1 MGRLTTQTMSRLTA
15 AGTLAN
21 LDDAVQ
27 SLADLKA
34 VHLCDYTGDEEG
46 MSLGKPNEASEHI
59 GRDLNRYRSASTQL
73 EVEIPKVPLKAG
85 SVRQQ
90 LGGDLATLVDEIISL
105 SDRIESI
112 DSDLS
117 AKGEEESALSLFSP
131 LDIDL
136 ELLSGYDSL
145 TTFTGTVKDAAAAKA
160 SAGDGISFVV
170 AGKPTV
176 AAVFCKNDA
185 ASEVQTALEK
195 AGFVAATVPKGEGSI
210 GDRLA
215 ELSSQ
220 SDSLTTEREELQE
233 RLDALSEKDGVTLLG
248 GIEMLE
254 RDMQIA
260 LGPIRV
266 ATSEHAFIIDGW
278 VETSRTDEIR
288 EVLSKSCLYVDIEQF
303 KITPGGGGLV
313 HHDTEIKLPPIK
325 FADRNKSKP
334 MELITDLMG
343 RPRYGKVDPTLFIFF
358 TYPLFFGLMLGDIA
372 YGAATMM
379 IAAVLYRSIGHTE
392 NGLLASK
399 FVAYIGF
406 SAVIFGYLYG
416 EFAGFVVLPHG
427 VCTGAGFESL
437 VNAHACE
444 AAGGHWGWVE
454 SHAPGWLAW
463 LTNLYPNGGEFH
475 LTTNDLD
482 IFSFA
487 GVHGLPFGL
496 ELAYPYHRVL
506 PAGEGGNLEG
516 LVLLTIYMGV
526 FHVLLGLC
534 IGFRDIL
541 LYGDS
546 HGNAGLMVAIFD
558 RGSWLLLLI
567 GGFMFAYSFMV
578 LRTLPGDQGYVEFL
592 SSMRNIGGVLMAIGL
607 LFLIYAGYKY
617 HGMPPVIAAMI
628 GPIEGVGIMSN
639 VISYVRL
646 FAVGVAGVKIA
657 ETGNDMLYGH
667 IDPAG
672 HSTGLVGV
680 LENLALHDI
689 TGLMVLLLL
698 LPVILPFVVKIG
710 KIPLPVNIS
719 FGRMFLGGFLIS
731 GILGY
736 ALGVGSSVFMLLVFL
751 FGWLVVQGFALGLG
765 LLSPNIHTTRLH
777 LVEWMKQ
784 FYEVAGEK
792 FSPFGFTAAAVE
804 VE

>member
-1 MGRLTTQTMSRLTA
+1 MGQLTTQMMSRLTA
-15 AGTLAN
+15 AGVLAN

-27 SLADLKA
+27 SLADMKA

-46 MSLGKPNEASEHI
+46 MRLGKPNEASEQI

-73 EVEIPKVPLKAG
+73 DVEDPRVPLKAS

-90 LGGDLATLVDEIISL
+90 LGGDLSKIVDEIISV
-105 SDRIESI
+105 SDRMESV
-112 DSDLS
+112 DSELS
-117 AKGEEESALSLFSP
+117 SIEEEQSALALLAP

-145 TTFTGTVKDAAAAKA
+145 TTFTGTVKDASAARA
-160 SAGDGISFVV
+160 SAGEGLAFVV
-170 AGKPTV
+170 GTKPTV
-176 AAVFCKNDA
+176 VAVFCENDA
-185 ASEVQTALEK
+185 AAEVQSALED
-195 AGFVAATVPKGEGSI
+195 AGFVASTVPEGEGSI
-210 GDRLA
+210 VARLS

-220 SDSLTTEREELQE
+220 SETLFDERANLQASL
-233 RLDALSEKDGVTLLG
+233 DGLSAEDGVTLLG

-254 RDMQIA
+254 RDMQLA
-260 LGPIRV
+260 LGPMRV
-266 ATSEHAFIIDGW
+266 ATSEHAFVIDGW
-278 VETSRTDEIR
+278 VETSRSDEIQ
-288 EVLSKSCLYVDIEQF
+288 EVLSDSCLYVDIEPF
-303 KITPGGGGLV
+303 KITPGGGGHGL
-313 HHDTEIKLPPIK
+313 HDTEVELPPIK
-325 FADRNKSKP
+325 FADRDKTKP

-358 TYPLFFGLMLGDIA
+358 TYPLFFGLMLGDMA
-372 YGAATMM
+372 YGAATML
-379 IAAVLYRSIGHTE
+379 IALLLYRSIGHTE
-392 NGLLASK
+392 NGFLASK

-406 SAVIFGYLYG
+406 SAILFGYLYG
-416 EFAGFVVLPHG
+416 EIAGFVILPHG
-427 VCTGAGFESL
+427 HCVGEGFESF
-437 VNAHACE
+437 VTAHACE
-444 AAGGHWGWVE
+444 AAGGHWGWIE
-454 SHAPGWLAW
+454 SHAPDWLAW
-463 LTNLYPNGGEFH
+463 LSFLYPNGGEFH
-475 LTTNDLD
+475 WTTNDLE

-506 PAGEGGNLEG
+506 PAAEGGNLEG

-534 IGFRDIL
+534 IGFRDIW

-546 HGNAGLMVAIFD
+546 HGNAGPLVAIFD

-578 LRTLPGDQGYVEFL
+578 LRTSPGDQYYVDFL
-592 SSMRNIGGVLMAIGL
+592 SSMGSIGAVLMAVGL

-657 ETGNDMLYGH
+657 ETGNEMLYGH
-667 IDPAG
+667 VDSEG
-672 HSTGLVGV
+672 HATGLIGV
-680 LENLALHDI
+680 IENLSHHDI
-689 TGLMVLLLL
+689 SGTMLLLLL
-698 LPVILPFVVKIG
+698 LPVILPFVVKFG
-710 KIPLPVNIS
+710 KISLPGNIS
-719 FGRMFLGGFLIS
+719 FGKMFLAGFLLT

-736 ALGVGSSVFMLLVFL
+736 ALGVGSSLFMLLVLL
-751 FGWLVVQGFALGLG
+751 FGWLLVQVFALGLG